1 MLQVLLNLFGV
12 AAMFHVKH
20 NKSDFDVIVVG
31 GGHAGCEAALA
42 AARLGCRTLLI
53 ALSLD
58 RIALMPC
65 NPAVGGIGKGQ
76 LVREVD
82 ALGGE
87 MGKNIDA
94 TLIQIK
100 MLNTSKGPAVQA
112 LRAQAD
118 KKLYALRMKTVLLQ
132 EEKLAVLQD
141 EVVSVSK
148 EKSGLITV
156 KTASGWAG
164 SAVSVVLATG
174 TFLNGEI
181 VVGEKKMPAG
191 RAGERPSN
199 YLTQSLR
206 KLGLEVGRFQSA
218 TPPRVLARS
227 LNFAKMQVQPG
238 DQATLNFSFFTPKR
252 KRIKQKNC
260 YLTYTNKKTHKI
272 ISENIQYSP
281 IKSGSVSG
289 KGPRY
294 CPSIDR
300 KVINFPERERHPVFI
315 EPEGWFT
322 DEMYLQGLTTSMP
335 FAIQEKIIRSVPGL
349 EKAEIIRPGYAV
361 SYDFILPYQ
370 LHASLELKTVPGL
383 FAAGQINGTSGY
395 EEAAAQGII
404 AGINAALRV
413 LGKEPFV
420 LRRDQAY
427 IGVLIDDLV
436 TKEID
441 EPYRMFTSRAEY
453 RLLLRSDNADLRL
466 SPLAHRLGLVSEAKV
481 KKVLKK
487 KDLID
492 KAIAKLKRTKVSSTI
507 SPGLYLL
514 PRTVTAYELLK
525 SPNVTLEMLEKPAKI
540 SSIPAEVKRQV
551 EIEVKYEGYIKRQL
565 EDVKQLKQWESRV
578 LQGFDYNKL
587 AGLSTE
593 AKQKLIKIKPATLG
607 QAARIA
613 GVSPADLSILMVYLE
628 QKKTVAKL

>member
-1 MLQVLLNLFGV
+1 
-12 AAMFHVKH
+12 MFHVKH
-20 NKSDFDVIVVG
+20 KKSDFDVIVVG

-42 AARLGCRTLLI
+42 AARLGCRTLLA
-53 ALSLD
+53 ALSLE

-112 LRAQAD
+112 IRAQAD
-118 KKLYALRMKTVLLQ
+118 KKLYAQRMKTVLLQ

-141 EVVSVSK
+141 EVVAVNR
-148 EKSGLITV
+148 EKTGLLSV
-156 KTASGWAG
+156 KTASGWAAT
-164 SAVSVVLATG
+164 AVSVVLATG

-181 VVGEKKMPAG
+181 VVGDKKMPAG
-191 RAGERPSN
+191 RAGERPSRH
-199 YLTQSLR
+199 LTKSLK
-206 KLGLEVGRFQSA
+206 KLRLEVGRFQSA

-227 LNFAKMQVQPG
+227 LNFAAMLVQPG
-238 DQATLNFSFFTPKR
+238 DQGPLNFSFFTPKR

-260 YLTYTNKKTHKI
+260 YLTYTTKETHKI
-272 ISENIQYSP
+272 IADNIQYSP
-281 IKSGSVSG
+281 IKSGSISG

-300 KVINFPERERHPVFI
+300 KVINFPERDRHPVFI

-322 DEMYLQGLTTSMP
+322 EEMYLQGLTTSMP

-349 EKAEIIRPGYAV
+349 ESAEIIRPGYAV
-361 SYDFILPYQ
+361 SYDFIFPYQ
-370 LHASLELKTVPGL
+370 LQPSLEVKTVPGL
-383 FAAGQINGTSGY
+383 FTAGQINGTSGY

-413 LGKEPFV
+413 LDKEPFV

-466 SPLAHRLGLVSEAKV
+466 IPLAHKLGLVSETKV
-481 KKVLKK
+481 KAVAKK
-487 KDLID
+487 KALI
-492 KAIAKLKRTKVSSTI
+492 KEAIAKLKRTKVSSTI
-507 SPGLYLL
+507 TPSLSLL

-525 SPNVTLEMLEKPAKI
+525 NPNVTLEMLEKAAKI
-540 SSIPAEVKRQV
+540 SSYPEEVKRQV

-565 EDVKQLKQWESRV
+565 DEVKQLKQWESRA
-578 LQGFDYNKL
+578 LQGLDYRKL
-587 AGLSTE
+587 SGLSTE
-593 AKQKLIKIKPATLG
+593 ARQKLSKIQPATLG
-607 QAARIA
+607 QAARIG

-628 QKKTVAKL
+628 QKKSVAKL